1 MLSAAERLRADLG
14 EAPASE
20 GVRVKATKTNTDT
33 TIFSVANDADTRRVL
48 DALGLARTD
57 TKRGEK
63 VTCPGC
69 GNGPDDGNDGALVSD
84 HGIKCLHAT
93 CAHVGPAGKPGFRGN
108 VDIVMA
114 TNGCSNVEAAKWIC
128 QQLVCEQPVG
138 DDEPPPTDDWI
149 PLDES
154 APDAP
159 PAEVDAAPC
168 WQVLDVGQI
177 FGPLPP
183 MVYLVEALDL
193 CAGAPGLWAG
203 GGYSA
208 KTVAAQSAA
217 VAIATGQSVW
227 GSFAARQGRV
237 LHLDYEQGER
247 LTRERYQRIAAAMLV
262 TPHDIGDRLAL
273 VSMPTVYLDQL
284 TAEPRLM
291 DLLRGFDVAFI
302 DSLRAACPN
311 LEENDSGARVVLD
324 MLNRVSNATG
334 CVVIVIHHARK
345 PSKEAPG
352 GSRASIRGSGA
363 IFDACGSVL
372 VFDGPKGEPVRVTHE
387 KARNSGRTVD
397 DFEITVSD
405 VDIDGNPRAGLQVV
419 ASALAPSTTEPS
431 EAQRQLMDR
440 LVEALRTE
448 GPAASKTA
456 LANRVAGKREAKFAG
471 IDQLVLDGRIA
482 ADGKVHRLG
491 GES

>member
-1 MLSAAERLRADLG
+1 MSLLG
-14 EAPASE
+14 AVAGS
-20 GVRVKATKTNTDT
+20 TKTPRAEALP
-33 TIFSVANDADTRRVL
+33 SRRSSGDRSPYAQAAL
-48 DALGLARTD
+48 DAECLEVSQAAPGTRNNKLNVAALKLA
-57 TKRGEK
+57 
-63 VTCPGC
+63 
-69 GNGPDDGNDGALVSD
+69 
-84 HGIKCLHAT
+84 
-93 CAHVGPAGKPGFRGN
+93 
-108 VDIVMA
+108 
-114 TNGCSNVEAAKWIC
+114 
-128 QQLVCEQPVG
+128 QLVAGGYLTEGEVRDGLHEAGRACGLDERETRKTIASGMAAGMKEPRHPPERPTANRSQFN
-138 DDEPPPTDDWI
+138 EPPPVDDWM

-159 PAEVDAAPC
+159 PTDVAAAPC
-168 WQVLDVGQI
+168 WQLLDVGHI

-217 VAIATGQSVW
+217 VAIASGQSVW
-227 GSFAARQGRV
+227 GSFAARRGRV

-247 LTRERYQRIAAAMLV
+247 LTRERYQRIASAMLV

-284 TAEPRLM
+284 TAEPRLV

-372 VFDGPKGEPVRVTHE
+372 VFDGPKNEPVRVSHE

-405 VDIDGNPRAGLQVV
+405 VEMDGNPRAGLQVI
-419 ASALAPSTTEPS
+419 ASALASSSTTTEPS
-431 EAQRQLMDR
+431 EAQRQLMER
-440 LVEALRTE
+440 LVESLRSE
-448 GPAASKTA
+448 GPAGSRTA
-456 LANRVAGKREAKFAG
+456 LVNRVQGKVQAKYAAL
-471 IDQLVLDGRIA
+471 DQLVLDGRIEV
-482 ADGKVHRLG
+482 DGKVHRLAVQP
-491 GES
+491 